1 MNCITMDNFQST
13 EYRKIQAIIGSMSLS
28 VILPRQYAVDLGLQK
43 GDFVKVHQELDR
55 IIIERA

>member
-1 MNCITMDNFQST
+1 MDNFQST